1 MRIRQI
7 VFAAAELKAGAA
19 QLGALLGMD
28 APYRDPGVAE
38 FGLDNAVFVFGD
50 QFVEIVSPTR
60 SGTTA
65 GRLIERRG
73 DCGYMLILQ
82 TDDFDREL
90 ARFERLGVR
99 RVWAKDLDD
108 IRATHL
114 HPKDIGGAIVSID
127 QPTPPASWR
136 WGGPDWKLQTGRAAQ
151 QRVVGISIG
160 ADDPVAMA
168 ARWAQ
173 VLGLGA
179 PAALGAT
186 QRLLLDGGWVDFEHA
201 GARGEGIVGY
211 TLAVADLPQVLQRA
225 RGVEAAGV
233 RQQRHAVRHAHRTAR
248 AVAAAVQRPQTSRAT
263 STTRCSLRHWSSCD
277 SALPWCVLEK
287 PHCGDRHRS
296 SSGTNFAASSMRR
309 FRSSF
314 DSSSP
319 SLVVTSPS
327 TTFLPLG
334 RARKGSKPPARTLSN
349 SMK

>member
-7 VFAAAELKAGAA
+7 VFAATELKAGAA

-50 QFVEIVSPTR
+50 QFIEIVSPTR

-99 RVWAKDLDD
+99 RVWAKDLPD

-127 QPTPPASWR
+127 QPTPAASWR
-136 WGGPDWKLQTGRAAQ
+136 WGGPDWKLQSGSAAQ
-151 QRVVGISIG
+151 QRVVGICVG
-160 ADDPVAMA
+160 ADDPVATG

-179 PAALGAT
+179 PAAHGAT
-186 QRLLLDGGWVDFEHA
+186 QRLLLEGGWIDFEPA
-201 GARGEGIVGY
+201 DARGNGIVGY
-211 TLAVADLPQVLQRA
+211 TLAVAQRDTVLARA
-225 RGVEAAGV
+225 RELG
-233 RQQRHAVRHAHRTAR
+233 
-248 AVAAAVQRPQTSRAT
+248 
-263 STTRCSLRHWSSCD
+263 
-277 SALPWCVLEK
+277 
-287 PHCGDRHRS
+287 
-296 SSGTNFAASSMRR
+296 
-309 FRSSF
+309 
-314 DSSSP
+314 
-319 SLVVTSPS
+319 LVVACNAVT
-327 TTFLPLG
+327 LLG
-334 RARKGSKPPARTLSN
+334 TRVELREL
-349 SMK
+349 

>member
-7 VFAAAELKAGAA
+7 VFAAAELQAGAA
-19 QLGALLGMD
+19 PLGALLGMD
-28 APYRDPGVAE
+28 TPYRDPGVAE

-50 QFVEIVSPTR
+50 QFIEIVSPTR
-60 SGTTA
+60 GGTTA

-99 RVWAKDLDD
+99 RVWAKDLSD

-127 QPTPPASWR
+127 QPTPPAAWR
-136 WGGPDWKLQTGRAAQ
+136 WGGPDWKLQNGQAAQ

-173 VLGLGA
+173 VLGLAA
-179 PAALGAT
+179 PTALGAR

-201 GARGEGIVGY
+201 DARGAGIVGY
-211 TLAVADLPQVLQRA
+211 TLALADQPAVLER
-225 RGVEAAGV
+225 
-233 RQQRHAVRHAHRTAR
+233 AHRLKLPVHGNSVTLFG
-248 AVAAAVQRPQTSRAT
+248 
-263 STTRCSLRHWSSCD
+263 TRVELRN
-277 SALPWCVLEK
+277 L
-287 PHCGDRHRS
+287 
-296 SSGTNFAASSMRR
+296 
-309 FRSSF
+309 
-314 DSSSP
+314 
-319 SLVVTSPS
+319 
-327 TTFLPLG
+327 
-334 RARKGSKPPARTLSN
+334 
-349 SMK
+349 